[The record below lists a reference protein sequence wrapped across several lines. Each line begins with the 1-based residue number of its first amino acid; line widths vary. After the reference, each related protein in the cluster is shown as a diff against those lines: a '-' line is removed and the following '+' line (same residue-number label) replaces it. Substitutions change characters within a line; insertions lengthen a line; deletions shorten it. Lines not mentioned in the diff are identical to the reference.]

1 MVLPGFVKEH
11 PAISIVSVLAFFGL
25 LALLSMIAV
34 PGELAGQ
41 DSCGNWEPAV
51 NPDTGELFE
60 SEDAVNQYFEEDGFQ
75 VRNSGG
81 QLQYKAPCGTVGGGV
96 N

>member
-11 PAISIVSVLAFFGL
+11 PAISILSILALFGL
-25 LALLSMIAV
+25 LAVLSMISV

-41 DSCGNWEPAV
+41 DSCGTWEPAV
-51 NPDTGELFE
+51 NPDTDEMFE
-60 SEDAVNQYFEEDGFQ
+60 SEEAVHQFFDEGFQ

-81 QLQYKAPCGTVGGGV
+81 ELQYKPPCGTVGGGV